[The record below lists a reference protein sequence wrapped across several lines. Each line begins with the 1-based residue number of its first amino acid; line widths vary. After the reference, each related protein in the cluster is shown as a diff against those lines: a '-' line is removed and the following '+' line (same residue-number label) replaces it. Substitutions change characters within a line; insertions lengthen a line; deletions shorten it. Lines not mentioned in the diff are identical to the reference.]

1 MAFLYSKENTK
12 EHLHQTNPSLRQHS
26 PNRILYTTYIPIQDF
41 ASHQN
46 EDFALDIENAGLS
59 LKMKLI
65 EISEIGSP
73 KPQEKRRAFS
83 LVFLGPSDYLLNQQ
97 IYRLTHPKMGELN
110 LFLVPIG
117 PNQEGLQYEA
127 VFN

>member
-1 MAFLYSKENTK
+1 MLEKLT
-12 EHLHQTNPSLRQHS
+12 
-26 PNRILYTTYIPIQDF
+26 IQDF

-46 EDFALDIENAGLS
+46 EDFALELENAGLS

-65 EISEIGSP
+65 EVSEIGSP

-83 LVFLGPSDYLLNQQ
+83 LVFLGPSDYSLTQQ

-117 PNQEGLQYEA
+117 HNQEGLQYEA
-127 VFN
+127 IFN